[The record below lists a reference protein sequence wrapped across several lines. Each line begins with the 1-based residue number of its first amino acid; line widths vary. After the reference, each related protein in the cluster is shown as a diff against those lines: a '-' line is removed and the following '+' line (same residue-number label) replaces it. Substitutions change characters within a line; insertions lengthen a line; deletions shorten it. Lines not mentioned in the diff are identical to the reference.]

1 MFKKLG
7 IEEFQDDIKQKQFD
21 KVMDVIENKSMDL
34 IQTIIKEKNIELSL
48 ENNADK
54 ETKYYA
60 IIRCFDGNNAY
71 FESVL
76 ALMDMFLDWYSD
88 NELKLYDKKS
98 MVTISVRLYNRVLSS
113 FEKYQKTKEQIGE
126 KGYDVLKQQKIDRLI
141 QLFKEMLTYKK
152 VGYEDDWDFSKWIEV
167 MDCKYHFYHEE
178 FVNILDAVSTGSITK
193 NFEDSRY
200 DSIDVDCVE
209 VILMLDSFYDLLTY
223 KDGDYKEFA
232 NYYRD
237 FELRDGETYQDLY
250 DREKEKLRKLFMEML
265 DFLDVSYPSDDF
277 DSLTSLIREH
287 YPYYFD
293 TMVSL
298 KVTLADSKSTYIVEL
313 NDMEDIYESFS
324 KNYKRHDEFMKQ
336 YYDEG
341 KDFLD
346 DDIEFIDE

>member
-1 MFKKLG
+1 MNKNIK
-7 IEEFQDDIKQKQFD
+7 IEDYQSDIKQGNYEKI
-21 KVMDVIENKSMDL
+21 MDIIEGRALDL
-34 IQTIIKEKNIELSL
+34 IKEIAAEQKIELSL

-54 ETKYYA
+54 EKKYYA
-60 IIRCFDGNNAY
+60 IIRCFDGNNSY
-71 FESVL
+71 FESVS

-88 NELKLYDKKS
+88 NELKLYGEKS
-98 MVTISVRLYNRVLSS
+98 MVTICIRLYNRVLSS
-113 FEKYQKTKEQIGE
+113 FEKYQKAKAQICE

-152 VGYEDDWDFSKWIEV
+152 AGYEDDWDFYKWIEV

-178 FVNILDAVSTGSITK
+178 FVNILDAIYTGSITK

-223 KDGDYKEFA
+223 KDADYKEFA

-237 FELRDGETYQDLY
+237 FELKDGETYKDLY

-265 DFLDVSYPSDDF
+265 DFLD
-277 DSLTSLIREH
+277 
-287 YPYYFD
+287 
-293 TMVSL
+293 
-298 KVTLADSKSTYIVEL
+298 
-313 NDMEDIYESFS
+313 
-324 KNYKRHDEFMKQ
+324 
-336 YYDEG
+336 
-341 KDFLD
+341 

>member
-1 MFKKLG
+1 MFLERKMKHLMEKDDSYETIYAITEVWYIINKLE
-7 IEEFQDDIKQKQFD
+7 IESR
-21 KVMDVIENKSMDL
+21 NK
-34 IQTIIKEKNIELSL
+34 IPIELLSFFA
-48 ENNADK
+48 ENFDRDIYNELDITEENIDK
-54 ETKYYA
+54 
-60 IIRCFDGNNAY
+60 I
-71 FESVL
+71 
-76 ALMDMFLDWYSD
+76 SD
-88 NELKLYDKKS
+88 NAKLLLK
-98 MVTISVRLYNRVLSS
+98 I
-113 FEKYQKTKEQIGE
+113 I
-126 KGYDVLKQQKIDRLI
+126 
-141 QLFKEMLTYKK
+141 
-152 VGYEDDWDFSKWIEV
+152 
-167 MDCKYHFYHEE
+167 
-178 FVNILDAVSTGSITK
+178 NIYI
-193 NFEDSRY
+193 NDSLN
-200 DSIDVDCVE
+200 CQN
-209 VILMLDSFYDLLTY
+209 
-223 KDGDYKEFA
+223 GDYKEFA

-237 FELRDGETYQDLY
+237 FELKDGETYQDLY

>member
-1 MFKKLG
+1 MNKNIK
-7 IEEFQDDIKQKQFD
+7 IEDYQSDIKQGNYEKI
-21 KVMDVIENKSMDL
+21 MDIIEGRALDL
-34 IQTIIKEKNIELSL
+34 IKEIAAEQNIELSL
-48 ENNADK
+48 ENNANK
-54 ETKYYA
+54 EKKYYA
-60 IIRCFDGNNAY
+60 IIRCFDGNNSY
-71 FESVL
+71 FESVS

-88 NELKLYDKKS
+88 NELKLYGEKS
-98 MVTISVRLYNRVLSS
+98 MVTICIRLYNRVLSS
-113 FEKYQKTKEQIGE
+113 FEKYQKAKAQICE

-141 QLFKEMLTYKK
+141 QLFKEMLIYKK
-152 VGYEDDWDFSKWIEV
+152 VAYEDDWDFYKWIEV

-178 FVNILDAVSTGSITK
+178 FVNLLDVVSTGSITK

-223 KDGDYKEFA
+223 KDTDYKEFA

-237 FELRDGETYQDLY
+237 FELQDGETYKDLY
-250 DREKEKLRKLFMEML
+250 DKEKEKLRKLFMEML

-298 KVTLADSKSTYIVEL
+298 KVTLADSKLTYIVEL

-324 KNYKRHDEFMKQ
+324 KNYKRHDEFMKK

>member
-1 MFKKLG
+1 MNKNIK
-7 IEEFQDDIKQKQFD
+7 IEDYQSDIKQGNYEKI
-21 KVMDVIENKSMDL
+21 MDIIEGRALDL
-34 IQTIIKEKNIELSL
+34 IKEIAAEQNIELSL
-48 ENNADK
+48 ENNANK
-54 ETKYYA
+54 EKKYYA
-60 IIRCFDGNNAY
+60 IIRCFDGNNSY
-71 FESVL
+71 FESVS

-88 NELKLYDKKS
+88 NELKLYGEKS
-98 MVTISVRLYNRVLSS
+98 MVTICIRLYNRVLSS
-113 FEKYQKTKEQIGE
+113 FEKYQKAKAQICE

-152 VGYEDDWDFSKWIEV
+152 AGYEDDWDFYKWIEV

-178 FVNILDAVSTGSITK
+178 FVNILDAIYTGSITK

-223 KDGDYKEFA
+223 KDADYKEFA

-237 FELRDGETYQDLY
+237 FELQDGETYKDLY
-250 DREKEKLRKLFMEML
+250 DKEKEKLRKLFMEML
-265 DFLDVSYPSDDF
+265 DFLDVSYSNDDF

-298 KVTLADSKSTYIVEL
+298 KVTLADPKSTYIVEL
-313 NDMEDIYESFS
+313 NNMEDIYESFS
-324 KNYKRHDEFMKQ
+324 KNYKRHDEFMKK
-336 YYDEG
+336 YYDEA

>member
-1 MFKKLG
+1 MNKNIK
-7 IEEFQDDIKQKQFD
+7 IEDYQSDIKQGNYEKI
-21 KVMDVIENKSMDL
+21 MDIIEGRALDL
-34 IQTIIKEKNIELSL
+34 IKEIAAEQNIELSL
-48 ENNADK
+48 ENNANK
-54 ETKYYA
+54 EKKYYA
-60 IIRCFDGNNAY
+60 IIRCFDGNNSY
-71 FESVL
+71 FESVS

-88 NELKLYDKKS
+88 NEFKLYSEKD
-98 MVTISVRLYNRVLSS
+98 MVTISIRLYNRVLSS
-113 FEKYQKTKEQIGE
+113 FEKYQEAKEQICE

-141 QLFKEMLTYKK
+141 QLFKEMLIYKK
-152 VGYEDDWDFSKWIEV
+152 VAYEDDWDFYKWIEV

-178 FVNILDAVSTGSITK
+178 FVNILDAIYTGSITK
-193 NFEDSRY
+193 KFEDSRY

-223 KDGDYKEFA
+223 KDTDYKEFA

-237 FELRDGETYQDLY
+237 FELKDGETYKDLY

-298 KVTLADSKSTYIVEL
+298 KVTLADPKSTYIVEL
-313 NDMEDIYESFS
+313 NDMEDIYENLS
-324 KNYKRHDEFMKQ
+324 KNYKRHDEFMKK

-341 KDFLD
+341 KVFLD
-346 DDIEFIDE
+346 DDMEFIDE

>member
-1 MFKKLG
+1 MNKNIK
-7 IEEFQDDIKQKQFD
+7 IEDYQSDIKQGNYEKI
-21 KVMDVIENKSMDL
+21 MDIIESRALDL
-34 IQTIIKEKNIELSL
+34 IKEIAAEQNIELSL
-48 ENNADK
+48 ENNANK
-54 ETKYYA
+54 EKKYYA
-60 IIRCFDGNNAY
+60 IIRCFDGNNSY
-71 FESVL
+71 FESVS

-88 NELKLYDKKS
+88 NELKLYGEKS
-98 MVTISVRLYNRVLSS
+98 MVTICIRLYNRVLSS
-113 FEKYQKTKEQIGE
+113 FEKYQKAKAQICE

-152 VGYEDDWDFSKWIEV
+152 AGDDWDFYKCIEV
-167 MDCKYHFYHEE
+167 MECKYHFYHEE
-178 FVNILDAVSTGSITK
+178 FVNILDAIYIGSITK
-193 NFEDSRY
+193 KFEDSRY

-223 KDGDYKEFA
+223 KDTDYKEFA

-237 FELRDGETYQDLY
+237 FELKDGETYKDLY

-298 KVTLADSKSTYIVEL
+298 KVTLADPKSTYIVEL

-324 KNYKRHDEFMKQ
+324 KNYKRHDEFMKK

>member
-1 MFKKLG
+1 MNKNIK
-7 IEEFQDDIKQKQFD
+7 IEDYQSDIKQGNYEKI
-21 KVMDVIENKSMDL
+21 MDIIEGRALDL
-34 IQTIIKEKNIELSL
+34 TKEIAAEQNIELSL

-54 ETKYYA
+54 EKKYYA
-60 IIRCFDGNNAY
+60 IIRCFDGNNSY
-71 FESVL
+71 FESVS

-88 NELKLYDKKS
+88 NELKLYDEKS
-98 MVTISVRLYNRVLSS
+98 MATICIRLYNRVLSS
-113 FEKYQKTKEQIGE
+113 FEKYQEAKEQICE

-152 VGYEDDWDFSKWIEV
+152 VGYEDDWDFYKWIEV

-178 FVNILDAVSTGSITK
+178 FVNILDAIYTGSITK

-209 VILMLDSFYDLLTY
+209 VILMLDSFYDFLTY
-223 KDGDYKEFA
+223 KDGNYKEFA

-237 FELRDGETYQDLY
+237 FGLKDGETYKDLY

-265 DFLDVSYPSDDF
+265 DFLDVSYPNDDF

-293 TMVSL
+293 TMVNL
-298 KVTLADSKSTYIVEL
+298 KATLADPKSTYIAEL
-313 NDMEDIYESFS
+313 NDMEDIYESLS
-324 KNYKRHDEFMKQ
+324 KNYKRHDEFMKKYQ
-336 YYDEG
+336 EQEIDYFDE
-341 KDFLD
+341 
-346 DDIEFIDE
+346 DIDFIDE

>member
-1 MFKKLG
+1 MA
-7 IEEFQDDIKQKQFD
+7 
-21 KVMDVIENKSMDL
+21 
-34 IQTIIKEKNIELSL
+34 TICI
-48 ENNADK
+48 
-54 ETKYYA
+54 
-60 IIRCFDGNNAY
+60 
-71 FESVL
+71 
-76 ALMDMFLDWYSD
+76 
-88 NELKLYDKKS
+88 
-98 MVTISVRLYNRVLSS
+98 RLYNRVLSS
-113 FEKYQKTKEQIGE
+113 FEKYQKAKEQICE

-152 VGYEDDWDFSKWIEV
+152 VGYEDDWDFYKWIEV

-178 FVNILDAVSTGSITK
+178 FVNILDAIYTGSITK
-193 NFEDSRY
+193 NFEDVRY
-200 DSIDVDCVE
+200 DSVDADCVE

-237 FELRDGETYQDLY
+237 FELKDGETYKDLY

-298 KVTLADSKSTYIVEL
+298 KVTLADPKSTYIVEL
-313 NDMEDIYESFS
+313 NDMEDIYENLS
-324 KNYKRHDEFMKQ
+324 KNYKRHDEFMKK

-341 KDFLD
+341 KIFLD

>member
-1 MFKKLG
+1 MNKNIK
-7 IEEFQDDIKQKQFD
+7 IEDYQSDIKQGNYEKI
-21 KVMDVIENKSMDL
+21 MDIIEGRALDL
-34 IQTIIKEKNIELSL
+34 IKEIAAEQNIELSL
-48 ENNADK
+48 ENNANK
-54 ETKYYA
+54 EKKYYA
-60 IIRCFDGNNAY
+60 IIRCFDGNNSY
-71 FESVL
+71 FESVS

-88 NELKLYDKKS
+88 NELKLYGEKS
-98 MVTISVRLYNRVLSS
+98 MVTICIRLYNRVLSS
-113 FEKYQKTKEQIGE
+113 FEKYQKAKAQICE

-152 VGYEDDWDFSKWIEV
+152 AGYEDDWDFYKWIEV

-178 FVNILDAVSTGSITK
+178 FVNILDAIYTGSIMK

-223 KDGDYKEFA
+223 KDTDYKEFA

-237 FELRDGETYQDLY
+237 FELKDGETYKDLY

-287 YPYYFD
+287 YP
-293 TMVSL
+293 SL
-298 KVTLADSKSTYIVEL
+298 L
-313 NDMEDIYESFS
+313 F
-324 KNYKRHDEFMKQ
+324 
-336 YYDEG
+336 
-341 KDFLD
+341 
-346 DDIEFIDE
+346 

>member
-1 MFKKLG
+1 
-7 IEEFQDDIKQKQFD
+7 
-21 KVMDVIENKSMDL
+21 
-34 IQTIIKEKNIELSL
+34 
-48 ENNADK
+48 
-54 ETKYYA
+54 
-60 IIRCFDGNNAY
+60 
-71 FESVL
+71 
-76 ALMDMFLDWYSD
+76 MDMFLDWYSD
-88 NELKLYDKKS
+88 NELKLYGEKS
-98 MVTISVRLYNRVLSS
+98 MVTICIRLYNRVLSS
-113 FEKYQKTKEQIGE
+113 FEKYQKAKAQICE

-178 FVNILDAVSTGSITK
+178 FVNILDAIYTGSITK

-223 KDGDYKEFA
+223 KDADYKEFA

-237 FELRDGETYQDLY
+237 FELKDGETYKDLY

-287 YPYYFD
+287 YP
-293 TMVSL
+293 SL
-298 KVTLADSKSTYIVEL
+298 L
-313 NDMEDIYESFS
+313 F
-324 KNYKRHDEFMKQ
+324 
-336 YYDEG
+336 
-341 KDFLD
+341 
-346 DDIEFIDE
+346 

>member
-1 MFKKLG
+1 MNKNIK
-7 IEEFQDDIKQKQFD
+7 IEDYQSDIKQGNNEKI
-21 KVMDVIENKSMDL
+21 MDIIEGRALDL
-34 IQTIIKEKNIELSL
+34 IKEIAAEQNIELSL
-48 ENNADK
+48 ENNANK
-54 ETKYYA
+54 EKKYYA
-60 IIRCFDGNNAY
+60 IIRCFDGNNSY
-71 FESVL
+71 FESVS

-88 NELKLYDKKS
+88 NELKLYGEKS
-98 MVTISVRLYNRVLSS
+98 MVTICIRLYNRVLSS
-113 FEKYQKTKEQIGE
+113 FEKYQKAKAQICE

-152 VGYEDDWDFSKWIEV
+152 AGYEDDWDFYKWIEV

-178 FVNILDAVSTGSITK
+178 FVNILDAIYTGSITK

-223 KDGDYKEFA
+223 KDTDYKEFA

-237 FELRDGETYQDLY
+237 FELQDGETYKDLY
-250 DREKEKLRKLFMEML
+250 DKEKEKLRKLFMEML
-265 DFLDVSYPSDDF
+265 DFLDVSYSNDDF

-298 KVTLADSKSTYIVEL
+298 KVTLADPRSTYIVEL

-324 KNYKRHDEFMKQ
+324 KNYKRHDEFMKK